1 MSMQVLLTFISLTSF
16 FYLCKWHLHFCDVM
30 SESKKS
36 TRTRLIEA
44 ALELFAANGVTE
56 TTTKAVAELAQV
68 NEVTLF
74 RHFGSKHGLLLAAI
88 EDSVSFTEL
97 GKTLVEQAISQE
109 SVSEALKAYAKATLH
124 SLDRV
129 PELVRSLIGDV
140 GQYPL
145 ETRLAIGRG
154 ISQANGYVAE
164 CLARMLEERGWQSHL
179 SAEKLASLL
188 NGLLL
193 GYFAISLTSE
203 EHPLW
208 EDRED
213 FLESLVELFLQ
224 GAIAQI
230 EPSEAI
236 DREVAPPTK
245 TTSATT
251 IVADLPG
258 NLVHSILQRAKKLGR
273 QEYALAYV
281 LFGAGLSASEVIY
294 LERSH
299 SLSEPHQ
306 HILQINRG
314 AVRQVPLNQWIL
326 GKRYGSSTNNPLTQ
340 WLKSRKDERPA
351 LFVVNKEGNPFSEEE
366 LRALWQ
372 VITEGLLTL
381 QGTPPAIEQ
390 ARQTWCVEMSSK
402 GIELE
407 DLSLL
412 SGLEIEQL
420 QPFAQRARQK
430 AVLEQA
436 SRLDRPSG

>member
-1 MSMQVLLTFISLTSF
+1 MQVLLTFSSLTSF
-16 FYLCKWHLHFCDVM
+16 FYFCKWHLHFFKAM

-36 TRTRLIEA
+36 TRSRLIEA

-88 EDSVSFTEL
+88 EDSVSFPQL

-109 SVSEALKAYAKATLH
+109 SVCEALKAYANATLH

-164 CLARMLEERGWQSHL
+164 CLAKMLEERGWQSHL

-213 FLESLVELFLQ
+213 FLDSLVELFLQ
-224 GAIAQI
+224 GAIAHI

-236 DREVAPPTK
+236 EREVAPPTK
-245 TTSATT
+245 TTSAKTT
-251 IVADLPG
+251 IVTDLPG

-281 LFGAGLSASEVIY
+281 LFGAGLSASEVVY

-299 SLSEPHQ
+299 SLSESHQ
-306 HILQINRG
+306 HILQINLG
-314 AVRQVPLNQWIL
+314 AVRQVPLNQWIM

-351 LFVVNKEGNPFSEEE
+351 LFLNPEGKTFSEEE

-372 VITEGLLTL
+372 VITEGFLTL
-381 QGTPPAIEQ
+381 QGKPPAIEQ

-420 QPFAQRARQK
+420 QPFAQRAREK

-436 SRLDRPSG
+436 SRLDRPSS

>member
-1 MSMQVLLTFISLTSF
+1 
-16 FYLCKWHLHFCDVM
+16 M
-30 SESKKS
+30 SEPRKS

-74 RHFGSKHGLLLAAI
+74 RHFGSKHGLLLAAL
-88 EDSVSFTEL
+88 EDSVSFTQL

-109 SVSEALKAYAKATLH
+109 SVSEALKAYAKATLQA
-124 SLDRV
+124 LDRV
-129 PELVRSLIGDV
+129 PELVRSLIGDA
-140 GQYPL
+140 GQYPV
-145 ETRLAIGRG
+145 EIRLAIGRG
-154 ISQANGYVAE
+154 LNQANCYVAE
-164 CLARMLEERGWQSHL
+164 CLAKMLEENGWQSYL

-193 GYFAISLTSE
+193 GYFAIALTSE
-203 EHPLW
+203 GHPLW

-224 GAIAQI
+224 GAI
-230 EPSEAI
+230 EREI
-236 DREVAPPTK
+236 DPQTK
-245 TTSATT
+245 TALVKTSL
-251 IVADLPG
+251 VADLPG

-281 LFGAGLSASEVIY
+281 LFGAGLSATEIVN

-306 HILQINRG
+306 HILQINYG
-314 AVRQVPLNQWIL
+314 AVRQVPLNQWIM

-340 WLKSRKDERPA
+340 WLKSRKDDRPA
-351 LFVVNKEGNPFSEEE
+351 MFLNPEGKSLSEEE
-366 LRALWQ
+366 LQALWG
-372 VITEGLLTL
+372 VLTEGFLTL
-381 QGTPPAIEQ
+381 QGKPPAIEQ

-402 GIELE
+402 GLGLE
-407 DLSLL
+407 ELSLL

-420 QPFAQRARQK
+420 QPFAQRAKEK

-436 SRLDRPSG
+436 SRLDKKTQKDL

>member
-1 MSMQVLLTFISLTSF
+1 MQVLLTFSSLTSF
-16 FYLCKWHLHFCDVM
+16 FYFCKWHLHFFKAM

-36 TRTRLIEA
+36 TRSRLIEA

-88 EDSVSFTEL
+88 EDSVSFAQL

-109 SVSEALKAYAKATLH
+109 SVSEALKAYANAFLQA
-124 SLDRV
+124 LDRV
-129 PELVRSLIGDV
+129 PELVRSLIGDA
-140 GQYPL
+140 GQYPV

-154 ISQANGYVAE
+154 LSQANCYVAE
-164 CLARMLEERGWQSHL
+164 CLAKMLEDKGGQSHL

-193 GYFAISLTSE
+193 GYFAIALTSE
-203 EHPLW
+203 GHPLW

-224 GAIAQI
+224 GAIGFAAAPSAI
-230 EPSEAI
+230 EKEIAT
-236 DREVAPPTK
+236 ATK
-245 TTSATT
+245 KTLVKTSL
-251 IVADLPG
+251 VADLPG

-281 LFGAGLSASEVIY
+281 LFGAGLSASEVVY

-299 SLSEPHQ
+299 SLSESHQ
-306 HILQINRG
+306 HILQINLG
-314 AVRQVPLNQWIL
+314 AVRQVPLNQWIM

-340 WLKSRKDERPA
+340 WLKNRKDERPA
-351 LFVVNKEGNPFSEEE
+351 LFLNPEGKTFSEEE

-372 VITEGLLTL
+372 VITEGFLTL
-381 QGTPPAIEQ
+381 QGKPPAIEQ

-420 QPFAQRARQK
+420 QPFAQRAREK

-436 SRLDRPSG
+436 SRLDRPSS

>member
-1 MSMQVLLTFISLTSF
+1 
-16 FYLCKWHLHFCDVM
+16 M

-36 TRTRLIEA
+36 TRSRLIEA

-74 RHFGSKHGLLLAAI
+74 RHFGSKQGLLLAAI
-88 EDSVSFTEL
+88 EDSVSFAQL

-109 SVSEALKAYAKATLH
+109 SVSEALKAYANAFLQA
-124 SLDRV
+124 LDRV
-129 PELVRSLIGDV
+129 PELVRSLIGDA
-140 GQYPL
+140 GQYPV

-154 ISQANGYVAE
+154 LSQANCYVAE
-164 CLARMLEERGWQSHL
+164 CLAKMLEEKGWQSHL

-193 GYFAISLTSE
+193 GYFAIALTSE
-203 EHPLW
+203 GHPLW

-224 GAIAQI
+224 DAIEKEIAT
-230 EPSEAI
+230 E
-236 DREVAPPTK
+236 TK
-245 TTSATT
+245 KNLLKTSL
-251 IVADLPG
+251 VADLPG

-281 LFGAGLSASEVIY
+281 LFGAGLSASEVVY

-306 HILQINRG
+306 HILQINYG
-314 AVRQVPLNQWIL
+314 AIRQVPLNQWIL

-340 WLKSRKDERPA
+340 WLKSRKDNQPA
-351 LFVVNKEGNPFSEEE
+351 LFLNPEGKTLSEEE
-366 LRALWQ
+366 LQALWR
-372 VITEGLLTL
+372 VMTAGFLTL
-381 QGTPPAIEQ
+381 QGKPPAIEQ

-412 SGLEIEQL
+412 SGLKIEQL
-420 QPFAQRARQK
+420 QPFDRRAREK

-436 SRLDRPSG
+436 SRLDRPSS